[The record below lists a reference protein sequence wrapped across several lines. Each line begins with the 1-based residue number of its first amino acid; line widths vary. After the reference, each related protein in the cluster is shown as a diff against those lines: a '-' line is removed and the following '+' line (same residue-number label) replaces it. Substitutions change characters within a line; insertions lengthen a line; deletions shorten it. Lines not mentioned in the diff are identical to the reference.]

1 MVCMHGAAKGPVF
14 CQHTMGF
21 VLHCMAPEQQ
31 LLIVL
36 LQHRIP
42 ALQLYML
49 LLCRDRVLRL
59 MFLNDAWGDTAA
71 EVLDPIKESVA
82 IDVRS
87 RGAGALGSPSQSAS
101 TSLREKHSMLS
112 QALGTSTSPG

>member
-1 MVCMHGAAKGPVF
+1 
-14 CQHTMGF
+14 
-21 VLHCMAPEQQ
+21 
-31 LLIVL
+31 
-36 LQHRIP
+36 
-42 ALQLYML
+42 
-49 LLCRDRVLRL
+49 